1 MPKKA
6 EKVRGVY
13 EKIPGSGIWWCRYA
27 DAKGKIH
34 REKVGRWS
42 DAVDLYS
49 KRRTES
55 LQRKKL
61 PERFRV
67 RGITFR
73 TLCDDALEHSRESN
87 GERSTAELKLKID
100 TLLPVF
106 GDLAAE
112 HITKQDIIRWL
123 ATEGEE
129 RDWKP
134 ATRNRWQAAFSLI
147 FRVGLDNEKI
157 TVNPAARIKRRTE
170 NNGRIRYLTPAEET
184 TLRAAIVKPHQL
196 AAFDISLHT
205 GMRRSEQF
213 GLTWSQ
219 VDLDRRMVF
228 LPKTKSGKPR
238 HIPLNA
244 VAVAAFE
251 RLKVK
256 GQVKTS
262 PVFPNSDGEP
272 VSGPRGWFEDAVTR
286 AKLPDYTWHCNRHTF
301 ISRLVMAGVDIRT
314 VAELAGHATIQMT
327 MRYAHLAPS
336 HTASAVDRLVSVAPV
351 ASKKHRGSKLAPQ
364 LTPAISEVRE
374 HRLSN
379 LF

>member
-1 MPKKA
+1 MHQTLTDDTVWCTVKLMPKKQ

-13 EKIPGSGIWWCRYA
+13 EKVPDSGIWWCRYA
-27 DAKGKIH
+27 DAKGKIR

-42 DAVDLYS
+42 DAVDLYN
-49 KRRTES
+49 KRRTET

-67 RGITFR
+67 KGTTFR
-73 TLCDDALEHSRESN
+73 TLCTDALEHSRESN
-87 GERSTAELKLKID
+87 GERSTAELELKIN

-112 HITKQDIIRWL
+112 HITKQDVIRWL
-123 ATEGEE
+123 ASEGEA
-129 RDWKP
+129 RKWAP

-170 NNGRIRYLTPAEET
+170 NNGRIRFLTHEEEPG
-184 TLRAAIVKPHQL
+184 LREAIRDPKQL

-205 GMRRSEQF
+205 GMRLSEQF

-219 VDLDRRMVF
+219 VDLEGRMIF

-256 GQVKTS
+256 GQGKHT
-262 PVFPNSDGEP
+262 PVFPNAAGEP
-272 VSGPRGWFEDAVTR
+272 VSGPRGWFEEAVSR
-286 AKLPDYTWHCNRHTF
+286 AELADYTWHCNRHTF
-301 ISRLVMAGVDIRT
+301 ISRLVMAGVDLRT

-336 HTASAVDRLVSVAPV
+336 HTASAVDRLLLTPQ
-351 ASKKHRGSKLAPQ
+351 LAP
-364 LTPAISEVRE
+364 ADSGARE
-374 HRLSN
+374 QVVNS
-379 LF
+379 

>member
-1 MPKKA
+1 MPKKQ

-13 EKIPGSGIWWCRYA
+13 EKVPGSGIWWCRYA

-42 DAVDLYS
+42 DAVDLYA
-49 KRRTES
+49 KRRTEA

-61 PERFRV
+61 PERFRAK
-67 RGITFR
+67 GITFR
-73 TLCDDALEHSRESN
+73 TLAKDALEHSRESN
-87 GERSTAELKLKID
+87 GERSTEELELKIN

-123 ATEGEE
+123 ASEGEK
-129 RDWKP
+129 RDWSP

-157 TVNPAARIKRRTE
+157 NVNPAARIKRRTE
-170 NNGRIRYLTPAEET
+170 NNGRIRFLSHEEEP
-184 TLRAAIVKPHQL
+184 TLREAIRDPKQL
-196 AAFDISLHT
+196 AAFEISLHT

-213 GLTWSQ
+213 GLTWHQ
-219 VDLDRRMVF
+219 VDLERKMVF
-228 LPKTKSGKPR
+228 LPKTKSGKQR

-244 VAVAAFE
+244 VALAAFE

-256 GQVKTS
+256 GQTKQS
-262 PVFPNSDGEP
+262 FVFPNASGEA
-272 VSGPRGWFEDAVTR
+272 VSGPRGWFEEAVTR
-286 AKLPDYTWHCNRHTF
+286 AKLNDYTWHCNRHTF
-301 ISRLVMAGVDIRT
+301 ISRLVMAGVDLRT

-336 HTASAVDRLVSVAPV
+336 HTASAVGRLVPAPP
-351 ASKKHRGSKLAPQ
+351 APKKRSGSQLAPQ
-364 LTPAISEVRE
+364 LAPAVLGARG
-374 HRLSN
+374 RM
-379 LF
+379 